1 MKQQPT
7 TAMDDRLLAVVERR
21 SDGLRALLVRR
32 GDRPTIL
39 ATHTVG
45 RGDYQALYAWAESK
59 RCGDVRFV
67 LPASATIV
75 RQTMLPNAI
84 PSQML
89 AALRLQAEGMFLGAI
104 PMHRIGLGVLP
115 ATGDGDRQGVIIG
128 WPSNQPG
135 LVDLELTPKQAK
147 ITRFIPEIAAMVVL
161 AGTEVPAV
169 SMNLEDGSIAIAF
182 RAGTRGGRGAS
193 TGPAA
198 GTLVLRATRDAVGEG
213 DSGTDD
219 GAVTSAA
226 WRESLRSTVAETALN
241 AGVEPARIAALVAA
255 TETALVRSGDAVT
268 ALEPSFE
275 STLSSALSVESGVA
289 SGSSDWWRDW
299 AILLA
304 SAVAACGAYSE
315 LCGLRQEEEGTS
327 TSRIEHL
334 IRRYSDP
341 ARALRVCV
349 AAFLVIGIAPIAF
362 AYLRGKIVEWKMP
375 DEAPIFEK
383 SQRDIVARLQQYE
396 ELSRRL
402 PVAKLL
408 GDLACCTPDGIEVE
422 SIQLS
427 PSQGLIVRGV
437 AKAKSDAS
445 AESLVTEM
453 AGLLDGSQI
462 FARSRPRWDPGDGR
476 GMVKFDIEA
485 DIFRPIL
492 RFDFPETRDWAK
504 QTLAQRKYG
513 NPKDDEQSGGDAAD
527 GDAVAGDAAS
537 SSANASG
544 APESAVASAAGADGT
559 PAGGD
564 RAASAGTS
572 DGAGDGDRS
581 ANGGVAGP
589 ARGIARRANESGN
602 RPNPSAGGEAG
613 SGASGNGTPAVMASG
628 AGSGGGP
635 AAAAAANVP
644 VPEPITDEQLAG
656 MTRDQ
661 ARALLTPLAQAR
673 KRKDLDDATQKRLD
687 DDWKRVLEHLK
698 GKS

>member
-7 TAMDDRLLAVVERR
+7 TAIDDRLLMVVERR

-39 ATHTVG
+39 ATHSVG
-45 RGDYQALYAWAESK
+45 RGDYQALYAWADSK

-75 RQTMLPNAI
+75 RQTTLPNAI

-89 AALRLQAEGMFLGAI
+89 AALRLQAEGMFLGSI

-128 WPSNQPG
+128 WPSNQRG
-135 LVDLELTPKQAK
+135 LADLELTLKQAK

-169 SMNLEDGSIAIAF
+169 SMHLEDGSIAIAF
-182 RAGTRGGRGAS
+182 RAGARGGRG
-193 TGPAA
+193 PA

-213 DSGTDD
+213 GGDSDD
-219 GAVTSAA
+219 GSVSAAA

-241 AGVEPARIAALVAA
+241 AGVEPTRIAALVAA
-255 TETALVRSGDAVT
+255 TETALLRSGDAVT

-275 STLSSALSVESGVA
+275 QTLDNALTIESGV
-289 SGSSDWWRDW
+289 GTDTSDWWRDW

-304 SAVAACGAYSE
+304 STVAACGAYAE

-327 TSRIEHL
+327 TSRLEHL
-334 IRRYSDP
+334 VRRYSDP

-349 AAFLVIGIAPIAF
+349 AAFLVIGVAPIAF
-362 AYLRGKIVEWKMP
+362 AYLRGKVIEWKMP

-383 SQRDIVARLQQYE
+383 GQRDIVGRLQQYE
-396 ELSRRL
+396 ELSKRL

-513 NPKDDEQSGGDAAD
+513 NPKDGEE
-527 GDAVAGDAAS
+527 AGSDDAAS
-537 SSANASG
+537 ESGTANSASSGGASD
-544 APESAVASAAGADGT
+544 SAVAS
-559 PAGGD
+559 PATS
-564 RAASAGTS
+564 AAS
-572 DGAGDGDRS
+572 GAGDGAALDRN
-581 ANGGVAGP
+581 ANADADRTANANANANENAGGAIAGP
-589 ARGIARRANESGN
+589 ARGIARRAGESGN
-602 RPNPSAGGEAG
+602 RPNPSAAG
-613 SGASGNGTPAVMASG
+613 DSGTGANGGTPAAMASG

-635 AAAAAANVP
+635 AAAAAANIP

-673 KRKDLDDATQKRLD
+673 KRKDLEESVQKRLD
-687 DDWKRVLEHLK
+687 EDWKRVLEHLK